1 MTVTVVVSLQLTM
14 ESYSLFMIL
23 ITKFSNKMF
32 FVFNISTFASYSH
45 CIFIL
50 PWTFVVL
57 YVYIF
62 FMSYFIPHLYYQDK
76 KCTAITPLLR
86 PKKLAILFLIHY
98 TRGFTIYS
106 KNACNELEKIAKKQ
120 FVSCGVQCRR

>member
-23 ITKFSNKMF
+23 ITKFFNEMF
-32 FVFNISTFASYSH
+32 FVFNISTFASYGH

-62 FMSYFIPHLYYQDK
+62 FMSYFILHLYYQDK
-76 KCTAITPLLR
+76 MHCNNFTVATKEISYIVREISVIHNVGTLLLQNSYR
-86 PKKLAILFLIHY
+86 HKFHLHM
-98 TRGFTIYS
+98 
-106 KNACNELEKIAKKQ
+106 
-120 FVSCGVQCRR
+120 